1 MLKKIIFILLFLV
14 CLSSFSKEIL
24 LKSKY
29 VICENNNE
37 LCDSLFLKI
46 KTDTKDCTVYFDK
59 KSYSFKRNKIE
70 NVIDTE
76 KKIYESHWIDNNITY
91 VIINMDDDGNI
102 LYYTILIN
110 SRKYFVEF

>member
-14 CLSSFSKEIL
+14 CLNSFSKEIL

-37 LCDSLFLKI
+37 LCDSLILKI
-46 KTDTKDCTVYFDK
+46 QTDTKDCYVYFGNQI
-59 KSYSFKRNKIE
+59 YFFKRNKIE

-76 KKIYESHWIDNNITY
+76 KKIYQSHWINNNITY
-91 VIINMDDDGNI
+91 VIINMDDVGEI
-102 LYYTILIN
+102 LYYTIMIE
-110 SRKYFVEF
+110 SKKYFVKF

>member
-1 MLKKIIFILLFLV
+1 MFKKIIFILLFLV
-14 CLSSFSKEIL
+14 SLNSFSKEIL

-37 LCDSLFLKI
+37 LCDSLILKI
-46 KTDTKDCTVYFDK
+46 KTDTKDCTVYFDNQI
-59 KSYSFKRNKIE
+59 YTFKRNKIE

-76 KKIYESHWIDNNITY
+76 KKIYESHWINNNITY

-102 LYYTILIN
+102 LYYNILIDN
-110 SRKYFVEF
+110 KKYIVEF